1 VTARCAHAGRLLLLI
16 SPWAKRGAVDNTLTG
31 FSSIDKFIEDNWGLP
46 RIPGS
51 ADSIAGSLDSMFDF
65 HGHGDP
71 KLFLDP
77 NTGQPAGPGMPMHS
91 RRLSR

>member
-1 VTARCAHAGRLLLLI
+1 VNH
-16 SPWAKRGAVDNTLTG
+16 TLTDFG
-31 FSSIDKFIEDNWGLP
+31 SIDKFVEDNWGLP

-51 ADSIAGSLDSMFDF
+51 FDSMAGSLSSMFDF

-77 NTGQPAGPGMPMHS
+77 NTGQPAGP
-91 RRLSR
+91 